1 LIGLVLV
8 TSAAFALTVVRA
20 DGARHHDA
28 ETQTMLSDSDVPL
41 PVRAILQRACQ
52 DCHSDHT
59 TWPWYA
65 QIPPVSWQIHSDV
78 EKGRAFMNFSKWN
91 DYTKG
96 ERRGYETS
104 IGAVVQEKRMP
115 PPNYLW
121 IHREARLSNSELAI
135 LRAWAFAKH

>member
-1 LIGLVLV
+1 
-8 TSAAFALTVVRA
+8 
-20 DGARHHDA
+20 
-28 ETQTMLSDSDVPL
+28 MLSKSEVP
-41 PVRAILQRACQ
+41 PAVRAILQRACQ

-91 DYTKG
+91 DYT
-96 ERRGYETS
+96 EDEQRGYKTS
-104 IGAVVQEKRMP
+104 IGAVVQGHLMP

-121 IHREARLSNSELAI
+121 LHREARLSNSELAI